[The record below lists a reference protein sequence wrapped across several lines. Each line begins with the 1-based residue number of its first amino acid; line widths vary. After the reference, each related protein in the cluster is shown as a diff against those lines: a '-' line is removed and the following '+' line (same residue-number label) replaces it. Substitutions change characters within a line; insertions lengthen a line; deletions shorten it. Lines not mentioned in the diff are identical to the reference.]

1 MILGFN
7 ADEVFR
13 IAIEIE
19 KNGIT
24 FYGKAKEIIK
34 DKGVQEIFSQLEKE
48 EKQHLE
54 NLEKMRAGLPAAA
67 KQETVYDPSDDIKRT
82 TEEETDQYI
91 QDVAHMNVFRNAQNV
106 EKYANEITAVEDAL
120 RLAIQFE
127 KDSITF
133 YLILRDLTEEDK
145 GKEFVN
151 GILAEEKLHLKKLS
165 RRLRD
170 EVGCEKMSVFQ
181 MPVCSS
187 QTAMGAEQARADNLD
202 EPCDDA
208 RGGV

>member
-24 FYGKAKEIIK
+24 FYGKAKEILK
-34 DKGVQEIFSQLEKE
+34 DEEVQGIFSQLEKE
-48 EKQHLE
+48 EEKHLG
-54 NLEKMRAGLPAAA
+54 NLQKMRAGLPASA
-67 KQETVYDPSDDIKRT
+67 KQRTVYNPSNDIKRKSD
-82 TEEETDQYI
+82 EETDQYI
-91 QDVAHMNVFRNAQNV
+91 QDVAHMNVFRNSQNV
-106 EKYANEITAVEDAL
+106 EKYVNETTTVEDAL

-145 GKEFVN
+145 GREFVN
-151 GILAEEKLHLKKLS
+151 DILAEEKDHLKKLS

-181 MPVCSS
+181 MPFCSS
-187 QTAMGAEQARADNLD
+187 QTAMSAEQARAENLD

-208 RGGV
+208 RGGA